1 MNNAAD
7 ATLAAVAAALLQQ
20 GRTIDRLSRQFT
32 AVALLLL
39 IAAGAFGVAAP
50 ALATPLG
57 LAALAGLAETYYAI
71 RVGFDAALFHRL
83 SKQAPP
89 DLAALDAAL
98 VRLGLLPVSKS
109 GRPLEQRIAGA
120 KLLFY
125 KQGAALVLQVALLL
139 CGAAAALLS
148 GASGG

>member
-1 MNNAAD
+1 VLFIAGRAFGNNRN
-7 ATLAAVAAALLQQ
+7 
-20 GRTIDRLSRQFT
+20 GRQSRHHPLMVCKSSRCTEFISRT
-32 AVALLLL
+32 
-39 IAAGAFGVAAP
+39 FGVAAP